1 MYGAKTGLEASNS
14 YFSEGDLRL
23 KCKSGL
29 VYVELKRARTLYNT
43 ACVYWCLN
51 GGTEEKNSWRI
62 NKHGCEM
69 KTPAP
74 NFPHV
79 HLTNMH

>member
-1 MYGAKTGLEASNS
+1 MYGAKTGLEALNS

-29 VYVELKRARTLYNT
+29 VYVELKHARTLYNT
-43 ACVYWCLN
+43 ACVYWRLN
-51 GGTEEKNSWRI
+51 GDAEEKNSWRI
-62 NKHGCEM
+62 NKSGCEM
-69 KTPAP
+69 TSAP

>member
-1 MYGAKTGLEASNS
+1 MYGAKTGLEASNN

-29 VYVELKRARTLYNT
+29 VYVELKRAQTLYNT

-51 GGTEEKNSWRI
+51 GGAKEKNSWRI

-69 KTPAP
+69 KTSAP